1 MIVTPDGTRM
11 LWGPKRDLI
20 RGCIGM
26 VMDHVVAECR
36 GDEPF
41 VYGLDG
47 FDRWEPEQKLWLLN
61 RVAEACL
68 TSRLPPTRTAMFET
82 TMDILWADLLWC
94 VETEIHDP
102 TLHRPGG
109 SWRQSIVKCLD
120 ESPTSPPDELTREQ
134 ASRLIA
140 RIADSMTRPHVYVH
154 VETLRDGQPEVL
166 QRFLR
171 SKGLD
176 EHYLSAIPP
185 LVDVDHAQRLIDRIS
200 GLVFEKP
207 MS

>member
-1 MIVTPDGTRM
+1 M
-11 LWGPKRDLI
+11 LWGPERDLV

-26 VMDHVVAECR
+26 VMDHVVAQCR
-36 GDEPF
+36 GEEPF

-61 RVAEACL
+61 QVAQACL
-68 TSRLPPTRTAMFET
+68 TSRLPPQRTAIFET

-94 VETEIHDP
+94 VETERNDP
-102 TLHRPGG
+102 KLTRPGG
-109 SWRQSIVKCLD
+109 SWRQSIAKCLRQPP
-120 ESPTSPPDELTREQ
+120 PTPPDEWSLEQ
-134 ASRLIA
+134 VRPMVA

-154 VETLRDGQPEVL
+154 AESLRDGKPEVL
-166 QRFLR
+166 RAFLR

-176 EHYLSAIPP
+176 DSYLSTIPP
-185 LVDVDHAQRLIDRIS
+185 MIDTDEAQRLIDRIS
-200 GLVFEKP
+200 GLVFEEP